1 MERRQIS
8 IEDIFIEENKA
19 LREAKLDKHPLSNT
33 GAIPILNDNLVSLD
47 TKNENDNLEN
57 SNIFIDWL
65 SATIPVEEYY
75 SEDTGEIVLTTN
87 PNTFKLIDS
96 LKKFMNVPD
105 NFVYK
110 MEIGS
115 KGYKQGF
122 SYGEHIKVYYSCL
135 QTSRTVDGKE
145 TIYLDISGAGCR
157 ELERFCGSNFTWQ
170 NFIENLLI
178 YYHASFTRLDFSCD
192 IFTEKFFTLEKLF
205 SKLRLFHYVSPVSFL
220 HHQFKTEDG
229 KKVSNSCYVGSL
241 SSDRYLLIYDKLE
254 ERKSNATVYH
264 LFINTWIRFEMRFKQ
279 KWAKRLA
286 IDLSQCESVPV
297 LFKGCLYDF
306 LDIKTKSRKSVV
318 NPSQLPTWPN
328 WLEFLDHVSKIK
340 LTNQEQKESNLF
352 TKKKWFDRCVSRFLL
367 QSYIADDD
375 FEDKIYETIL
385 KKMED
390 FNDKDLVEI
399 NSYLASKGEEP
410 WNMDEAIQ
418 RLNHLKETYEIKKAL

>member
-19 LREAKLDKHPLSNT
+19 LREAKLDKHPLSIT
-33 GAIPILNDNLVSLD
+33 GAIPILNNDIVSKD
-47 TKNENDNLEN
+47 TNVKNKINEN

-65 SATIPVEEYY
+65 SCTIPVDNYFNET
-75 SEDTGEIVLTTN
+75 SGELELSSN
-87 PNTFKLIDS
+87 PETFRLIDS
-96 LKKFMNVPD
+96 LKKFMKIPD

-110 MEIGS
+110 LQIGS
-115 KGYKQGF
+115 KGYKEGYSF
-122 SYGEHIKVYYSCL
+122 GENIKVFYSCL
-135 QTSRTVDGKE
+135 PTSRTVDNKE

-157 ELERFCGSNFTWQ
+157 ELERFYGLDFTWQ

-178 YYHASFTRLDFSCD
+178 YYHASFTRLDFSMD
-192 IFTEKFFTLEKLF
+192 LFNEDYFSLERLIWKIKKL
-205 SKLRLFHYVSPVSFL
+205 HYTSPVK
-220 HHQFKTEDG
+220 QIDGAFKSGDG
-229 KKVSNSCYVGSL
+229 KTVSNSVYVGSR
-241 SSDRYLLIYDKLE
+241 SSSRYLLIYDKLE
-254 ERKSNATVYH
+254 ERKANGTTLHV
-264 LFINTWIRFEMRFKQ
+264 LLNTWLRFEMRFLA

-286 IDLSQCESVPV
+286 IDLVQCESVPL

-306 LDIKTKSRKSVV
+306 LDIKTKSRLSVA

-328 WLEFLDHVSKIK
+328 WLRFLDHVSKIK
-340 LTNQEQKESNLF
+340 LTNQQQKESNLF